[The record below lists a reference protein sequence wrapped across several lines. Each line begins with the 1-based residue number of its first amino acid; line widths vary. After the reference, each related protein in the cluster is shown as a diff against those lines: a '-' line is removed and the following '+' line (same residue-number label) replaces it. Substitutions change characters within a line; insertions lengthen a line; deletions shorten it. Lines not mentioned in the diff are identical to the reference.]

1 MMKRLTL
8 LLLLTL
14 PLLTS
19 CRLEERRYALDEGL
33 LTALQ
38 SDATLTVGYRVPVHF
53 LAMSD
58 EYLDYLQQQNLQED
72 PFSPTIKALYVD
84 TITGANIALM
94 DMRMLPA
101 EKTEERLKH
110 YKQEFNA
117 QGSWQQVDLE
127 RFKMNGYP
135 QVAHLHLQNETAA
148 CDRYY
153 FYDDTKA
160 VMSFDFVYPAGM
172 QQAYRPYFE
181 STLATNRKQYE
192 FSITAE

>member
-1 MMKRLTL
+1 MMKRILIL
-8 LLLLTL
+8 LVLIQLLAA
-14 PLLTS
+14 
-19 CRLEERRYALDEGL
+19 CQLEERRYALDEGL

-38 SDATLTVGYRVPVHF
+38 SDAVLTVGYRVPVHF

-84 TITGANIALM
+84 TITGANISLM

-101 EKTEERLKH
+101 EKTEYRLKH
-110 YKQEFNA
+110 YRKEFNA
-117 QGSWQQVDLE
+117 QGTWQQVELE

-160 VMSFDFVYPAGM
+160 VMSFDFVYPATM

-181 STLATNRKQYE
+181 STLATIRKQYE